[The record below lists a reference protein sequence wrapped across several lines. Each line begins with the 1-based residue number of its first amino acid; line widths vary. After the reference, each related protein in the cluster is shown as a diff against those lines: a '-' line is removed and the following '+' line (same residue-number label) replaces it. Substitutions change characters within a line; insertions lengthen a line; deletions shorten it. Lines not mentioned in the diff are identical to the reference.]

1 MTSPAKIHFS
11 HGANVRVEFASASE
25 LRDALLASYPDAA
38 YFNGP
43 FVGTGRDDTLPAWGW
58 AANLLRTR
66 TDWWPALGI
75 ALQHAAHDGGELAR
89 TALADLLE
97 GTHHSVVLLE
107 WTEPLAKR
115 WPDVRATTTA
125 TSFGRPDYRL
135 ETIVAAQKTYWT
147 RHCQPSQSAQQ
158 VVIEGLGAKGGYLT
172 TDLKD
177 AGDLEALLRKSAAAG
192 KFPSGDKGP
201 WSWLLDELVFHAWL
215 RTAMPQV
222 CAHLASGSDAD
233 VRAML
238 DWFSEEWDLWRFIDL
253 LDGWRNRTPAW
264 WHEPAAKKPAGWR
277 YTMRTAHW
285 PGVKTLG
292 DIALEALRRAQHQ
305 AATPPRLDIAP
316 RP

>member
-1 MTSPAKIHFS
+1 MTSSSKIRFS
-11 HGANVRVEFASASE
+11 HGLNVWVEFASASE

-38 YFNGP
+38 YFQGP

-58 AANLLRTR
+58 AAELLRMR

-107 WTEPLAKR
+107 WTEPLARR

-135 ETIVAAQKTYWT
+135 ETIVSAQKTYWA
-147 RHCQPSQSAQQ
+147 RHCQGDKSGQQ
-158 VVIEGLGAKGGYLT
+158 VAIEGLGPSGKYLT
-172 TDLKD
+172 ADLKD
-177 AGDLEALLRKSAAAG
+177 GGDLEALLRKTAKAG
-192 KFPSGDKGP
+192 KLPSGDKGP
-201 WSWLLDELVFHAWL
+201 WSWVLDELIFHDWL
-215 RTAMPQV
+215 RTAMPHV
-222 CAHLASGSDAD
+222 CGSLAVGSDAE

-238 DWFSEEWDLWRFIDL
+238 DWFCEEWDLWRFVDL
-253 LDGWRNRTPAW
+253 LDEWRNRVPPW
-264 WHEPAAKKPAGWR
+264 WNEPAGKKPSSWR
-277 YTMRTAHW
+277 YPMRTAHW
-285 PGVKTLG
+285 PGVTTLG
-292 DIALEALRRAQHQ
+292 DVVLEALRRAKLQ
-305 AATPPRLDIAP
+305 ASTPPQVDLAP